1 MTIADPAKSLLVVGF
16 GYLGQKAAAKALQA
30 GWKVY
35 ATSRQIEKKAVI
47 EAAGAEFVHFD
58 ITCPQNHDPL
68 PASSAW
74 LWSPAFD
81 RRQGLPVH
89 EVIVVGLERALNL
102 SPWLPQKVIYTST
115 TSVYHQSDGD
125 WVDETSPT
133 WPRTDSGKAN
143 LEAEQLLKSWDM
155 EPDRQAIILRL
166 SGLYG
171 PGRWIRRASIQ
182 AGEPIACEPETW
194 LNLVHIDDA
203 ASACQAALESKE
215 SGTFCITDNQPILR
229 RDFYE
234 TSARLLQA
242 PAPSFT
248 PPTSPD
254 FAGNKRVSNRKARKT
269 LGWEPRFGDV
279 NSGLLDCFN

>member
-1 MTIADPAKSLLVVGF
+1 MASPESAKSLLVVGF
-16 GYLGQKAAAKALQA
+16 GYLGQRAAHQALKA

-35 ATSRQIEKKAVI
+35 ATSRRIEKKA
-47 EAAGAEFVHFD
+47 EMESAGVEFIHFD
-58 ITCPQNHDPL
+58 ITRPEDLDHL

-74 LWSPAFD
+74 IWSPAFD

-89 EVIVVGLERALNL
+89 EVIVGGLKRALNQA
-102 SPWLPQKVIYTST
+102 PALPQKVIYTST
-115 TSVYHQSDGD
+115 TSVYHQSGGE
-125 WVDETSPT
+125 WVDETSLT
-133 WPRTDSGKAN
+133 ESGKAN
-143 LEAEQLLKSWDM
+143 LEAEQFLASWAV
-155 EPDRQAIILRL
+155 EQDRQAMVLRL

-182 AGEPIACEPETW
+182 AGEPIACEPDTW

-203 ASACQAALESKE
+203 ASACLAALETKE
-215 SGTFCITDNQPILR
+215 SGTYCITDNQPILR
-229 RDFYE
+229 REFYE

-254 FAGNKRVSNRKARKT
+254 FAGNKRVSNQKAREK
-269 LGWEPRFGDV
+269 LAWKPRFEDV
-279 NSGLLDCFN
+279 NSGLLDCF